1 MASVKPAVPK
11 GTRDF
16 SPAEMGKRNYIF
28 DTIKSVFRK
37 YGYQQ
42 IETPAMENLSTL
54 MGKYGD
60 EGDKLIFKILE
71 SGEYSSEV
79 NEEFI
84 KKSNVIIIENDVRN
98 LFKKIA
104 LEFAYQ
110 VANLNNAILQMDE
123 ADIKEHL
130 VWALKTDSFL
140 SDIKSPPE
148 FFYPF
153 KEAFVNYLFKKGDA
167 LKFKQFKNRFEYYFS
182 IPGEFT
188 RINEIFKGFNYLL
201 KTNSAINKT
210 INNEVKIIINEE
222 LAPINLTPQIS
233 KKALR
238 YDLTVPFARYVVMH
252 QNEISFPFKRF
263 QVQPVWRAD
272 RPQRGRYREFYQCDA
287 DVVGSDSLLN
297 EAEFVLIY
305 DEALGK
311 LGLRD
316 FTIKLNNRKIL
327 SGIAEVIDKND
338 NIVDLTVAIDKL
350 DKIGLDGVIKELLE
364 RGFTNA
370 DIEKIKPV
378 ILLEGSNEA
387 KLVSLRDA
395 LAKSE
400 IGLKGCDE
408 VETVLNYIASCTLK
422 TANLELDITLARGLN
437 YYTGAIFEVKTN
449 EVAMGSI
456 GGGGRYDDLT
466 GMFGLKD
473 LTGVGISFGADRIYD
488 VMEELNLF
496 PEAAGQSTQV
506 LICCFD
512 ADGEQYAFPLVQKF
526 REQNISAELYP
537 AGAKIKKQLDYANS
551 KQIPFTVMIG
561 SDEMQSGLLAFKNMA
576 SGVQEKLLAEEIIK
590 RLKLSS

>member
-1 MASVKPAVPK
+1 MASIKPSVPK

-16 SPAEMGKRNYIF
+16 SPAEMAKRNYIF

-60 EGDKLIFKILE
+60 EGDKLIFKILN
-71 SGEYSSEV
+71 SGDYLSKVDPQKLTTHNSQL
-79 NEEFI
+79 I
-84 KKSNVIIIENDVRN
+84 
-98 LFKKIA
+98 
-104 LEFAYQ
+104 
-110 VANLNNAILQMDE
+110 
-123 ADIKEHL
+123 
-130 VWALKTDSFL
+130 T
-140 SDIKSPPE
+140 SDISE
-148 FFYPF
+148 
-153 KEAFVNYLFKKGDA
+153 
-167 LKFKQFKNRFEYYFS
+167 
-182 IPGEFT
+182 
-188 RINEIFKGFNYLL
+188 
-201 KTNSAINKT
+201 
-210 INNEVKIIINEE
+210 
-222 LAPINLTPQIS
+222 
-233 KKALR
+233 KALR

-252 QNEISFPFKRF
+252 QNEITFPFKRF

-297 EAEFVLIY
+297 EAEFVMIY
-305 DEALGK
+305 DEALSK
-311 LGLRD
+311 LGLKD

-327 SGIAEVIDKND
+327 SGIANIIDKND
-338 NIVDLTVAIDKL
+338 NIIDLTVAIDKI

-364 RGFTNA
+364 KGFTQA

-378 ILLEGSNEA
+378 ILLQGSNEA
-387 KLVSLRDA
+387 KLASLRDA

-408 VETVLNYIASCTLK
+408 IETVLNYIADSPLK

-466 GMFGLKD
+466 GMFGLKG

-488 VMEELNLF
+488 VLEELNLF
-496 PEAAGQSTQV
+496 PEATNQSTQV

-512 ADGEQYAFPLVQKF
+512 AEGEKF
-526 REQNISAELYP
+526 GLPVLRKLRESNINSELYP
-537 AGAKIKKQLDYANS
+537 AGTKIKKQLDYANA
-551 KQIPFTVMIG
+551 KQIPYTIMIG
-561 SDEMQSGLLAFKNMA
+561 SDEMQSGLLTFKDMT
-576 SGVQEKLLAEEIIK
+576 SGIQEKLSPEQIINK
-590 RLKLSS
+590 FF